1 MMKGK
6 LTLQQRLVMPILLL
20 GLITL
25 LSNLLAVF
33 GINNVHA
40 NAGTIVDEYMVS
52 EAQLEEIRRSM
63 MDIHRLALSH
73 IVAADHA
80 TMITLVQEIKASE
93 KELDQK
99 LADYEVFVSD
109 DDGAVYRTL
118 LEDYDAFKH
127 ALVHLVSASAD
138 SRTQAAY
145 AVANGDVSTRS
156 AAAENSLDALSASVS
171 AQAEAA
177 RGRLFRV
184 YAASLVTSAATL
196 AAGVFLVWAALGII
210 RKYVIAPIQ
219 DAMGTLQDSSQRI
232 SGVVGEVRRR
242 TRTSSSSARELS
254 HLTEQLSAALQEI
267 AGNTAAITASASG
280 TQSDTVSMAEECSA
294 ITAYSVEMRGRA
306 EKMEQSAH
314 EEMEV
319 VRARTEEIMEL
330 LRQAIQQS
338 RNVDRI
344 GNLTKDILSIS
355 SSTDLIAVNA
365 SIEATR
371 AGAAGKGFAMVAR
384 EIRRLADSC
393 AETASHIQ
401 EVSEVVTGAVHYLA
415 SSAQELADY
424 LGQAVLTQLERS
436 VQSGQQYR
444 SDAAY
449 LERSMGDFNQ
459 QASRLQSA
467 MSEIALS
474 ISAISGAVESAVG
487 GVTGVTSSTRVL
499 AEDMTGIAAGMD
511 TNQEIVGE
519 LQKQVDIFANL

>member
-1 MMKGK
+1 MKSK
-6 LTLQQRLVMPILLL
+6 LTLQQRLIIPIVLL

-25 LSNLLAVF
+25 LSNILAVV

-52 EAQLEEIRRSM
+52 EAKLEDIRRSL

-80 TMITLVQEIKASE
+80 TMIELVQDIKAE
-93 KELDQK
+93 EAALDEK
-99 LADYEVFVSD
+99 LADYSAFVSKE
-109 DDGAVYRTL
+109 DGAAYRAL

-127 ALVHLVSASAD
+127 ALIDLVCASAD
-138 SRTQAAY
+138 SKTQAAY
-145 AVANGDVSTRS
+145 AIANGDAASTS
-156 AAAENSLDALSASVS
+156 TAAEAGLDALSASVS

-177 RGRLFRV
+177 RGRLFWV
-184 YAASLVTSAATL
+184 YVSSLITSAAAL
-196 AAGVFLVWAALGII
+196 AAGIFLIWAALGII
-210 RKYVIAPIQ
+210 RKQVIAPIRN
-219 DAMGTLQDSSQRI
+219 AMDTLQDSSQRI

-242 TRTSSSSARELS
+242 TRTSSSSAHALS
-254 HLTEQLSAALQEI
+254 GLTEQLSAALEEI

-306 EKMEQSAH
+306 ESMEASARA
-314 EEMEV
+314 EMEA
-319 VRARTEEIMEL
+319 VRSKTEEIMAMLNE
-330 LRQAIQQS
+330 AIQKS
-338 RNVDRI
+338 RTVDRI
-344 GNLTKDILSIS
+344 SILTKDILSIS
-355 SSTDLIAVNA
+355 SSTDLIAINA

-371 AGAAGKGFAMVAR
+371 AGAAGKGFAVVAQ

-393 AETASHIQ
+393 ADTAGHIQ
-401 EVSEVVTGAVHYLA
+401 EVSGVVTGAVSYLA
-415 SSAQELADY
+415 NSAQELADY

-449 LERSMGDFNQ
+449 IEDSMEDFNR
-459 QASRLQSA
+459 QADHLRAA
-467 MSEIALS
+467 MADIASS
-474 ISAISGAVESAVG
+474 ISAISGAVDNAVSS
-487 GVTGVTSSTRVL
+487 VTGVTGSTRSL
-499 AEDMTGIAAGMD
+499 AGDMAGIAAGMD

-519 LQKQVDIFANL
+519 LQRQVDIFANL

>member
-1 MMKGK
+1 M
-6 LTLQQRLVMPILLL
+6 
-20 GLITL
+20 
-25 LSNLLAVF
+25 
-33 GINNVHA
+33 
-40 NAGTIVDEYMVS
+40 
-52 EAQLEEIRRSM
+52 
-63 MDIHRLALSH
+63 
-73 IVAADHA
+73 
-80 TMITLVQEIKASE
+80 
-93 KELDQK
+93 
-99 LADYEVFVSD
+99 
-109 DDGAVYRTL
+109 
-118 LEDYDAFKH
+118 
-127 ALVHLVSASAD
+127 
-138 SRTQAAY
+138 
-145 AVANGDVSTRS
+145 
-156 AAAENSLDALSASVS
+156 
-171 AQAEAA
+171 
-177 RGRLFRV
+177 
-184 YAASLVTSAATL
+184 
-196 AAGVFLVWAALGII
+196 
-210 RKYVIAPIQ
+210 
-219 DAMGTLQDSSQRI
+219 
-232 SGVVGEVRRR
+232 GEVRRR
-242 TRTSSSSARELS
+242 TRTSSSSAQELS

-314 EEMEV
+314 EEMGV

-371 AGAAGKGFAMVAR
+371 AGAAGKGFAVVAR

-401 EVSEVVTGAVHYLA
+401 EVSEVVTGAVNYLA
-415 SSAQELADY
+415 NSAQELADY

-449 LERSMGDFNQ
+449 LERSMGDFKQ
-459 QASRLQSA
+459 QACRLQSA

-499 AEDMTGIAAGMD
+499 AEDMAGITAGMD

>member
-1 MMKGK
+1 M
-6 LTLQQRLVMPILLL
+6 
-20 GLITL
+20 
-25 LSNLLAVF
+25 
-33 GINNVHA
+33 
-40 NAGTIVDEYMVS
+40 
-52 EAQLEEIRRSM
+52 
-63 MDIHRLALSH
+63 
-73 IVAADHA
+73 
-80 TMITLVQEIKASE
+80 
-93 KELDQK
+93 
-99 LADYEVFVSD
+99 
-109 DDGAVYRTL
+109 
-118 LEDYDAFKH
+118 
-127 ALVHLVSASAD
+127 
-138 SRTQAAY
+138 
-145 AVANGDVSTRS
+145 
-156 AAAENSLDALSASVS
+156 
-171 AQAEAA
+171 
-177 RGRLFRV
+177 LFR
-184 YAASLVTSAATL
+184 S
-196 AAGVFLVWAALGII
+196 
-210 RKYVIAPIQ
+210 
-219 DAMGTLQDSSQRI
+219 
-232 SGVVGEVRRR
+232 
-242 TRTSSSSARELS
+242 
-254 HLTEQLSAALQEI
+254 
-267 AGNTAAITASASG
+267 
-280 TQSDTVSMAEECSA
+280 
-294 ITAYSVEMRGRA
+294 
-306 EKMEQSAH
+306 
-314 EEMEV
+314 
-319 VRARTEEIMEL
+319 L

>member
-33 GINNVHA
+33 SINNVHA
-40 NAGTIVDEYMVS
+40 NAGTIVDDYMVS
-52 EAQLEEIRRSM
+52 ESQLEEIRRSM
-63 MDIHRLALSH
+63 MNIHRLALSH

-99 LADYEVFVSD
+99 LADYEVFVSE

-306 EKMEQSAH
+306 EEMEQSAH

-344 GNLTKDILSIS
+344 GNLTKDILSI
-355 SSTDLIAVNA
+355 STDLIAVNA